1 MRGFTLFTFMAT
13 AILAAVTVAPAA
25 AQRGMGEPS
34 GVARGGA
41 VDVGGLAGEIT
52 DTKVGACAN
61 TTGRAVEG
69 AHLLVALPDGQ
80 DAEVH
85 LGPTTA
91 DVVGR
96 ILDAA
101 EPGAEVAAEVFR
113 TDAMPFGT
121 FAAVTVTIG
130 DETWRL
136 RDDGLRP
143 SWAAGAQRGRG
154 AGAGAGA
161 GPGRGGAG
169 GGAGAAGGGGA
180 GPAAGGRCWW
190 DLPRDG

>member
-1 MRGFTLFTFMAT
+1 MRGFTIFTFMLT

-41 VDVGGLAGEIT
+41 VDLGGLAGAIT

-69 AHLLVALPDGQ
+69 AHLVVALPDGQ
-80 DAEVH
+80 DADLH

-91 DVVGR
+91 DVVGD

-101 EPGAEVAAEVFR
+101 EPGAEVEAEVFR

-143 SWAAGAQRGRG
+143 SWAAGAQRGAGRGTG
-154 AGAGAGA
+154 AG
-161 GPGRGGAG
+161 
-169 GGAGAAGGGGA
+169 AGGGGA

-190 DLPRDG
+190 DLPSGG